1 MTTDPAPAT
10 PTGPVVDVRGL
21 TLTTDPGGEELHGDA
36 PRVEPVVLLD
46 DVTFRVEPGETVLV
60 TGHSG
65 AGKSSLLRV
74 LNGLVPHVYPGRVT
88 GHVEVGGVD
97 PSTAD
102 LAAAGRTAATVFQNP
117 RTQFFATDVLS
128 EIAFG
133 VSNAELPRDEILT
146 RVDDAA
152 HRFDLTG
159 LLDRGMAELSGGE
172 RQRVA
177 LASAVVSRPRLYLL
191 DEPTANLDAA
201 GTRHFTEAVRHVRAA
216 GATVVIAEHRMH
228 HLVGVV
234 DRVVQM
240 EGGRIVRDRPAD
252 EFWVMSAAERA
263 AGGFRAFDEPAED
276 ALPPVPVPVGGG
288 GDGDGDGGGDGL
300 TVEDLAVRRAGP
312 GRRRRWGLGRAGR
325 SGGGR
330 GGDGDLLW
338 SIPAARFPRG
348 AVTCVTGRNG
358 AGKSTL
364 LRVLVGLQKADGVIR
379 LDGEELS
386 PRRRRAVCSA
396 VMQDVNRQLFGE
408 SVDDELQLSVR
419 GARAVHARGD
429 APGGQ
434 AGEPEGRPAG
444 GPADD
449 HANEP
454 AGGPDDAVPGGG
466 ELLGSLGLAGMGDRH
481 PLSLSGGQRQRLA
494 VATARIA
501 GSDVIVFDEPTSGL
515 DLGAMEQMA
524 AVIRSCADRGA
535 VVILVTHD
543 RELMERV
550 GDHELRV
557 GAE

>member
-1 MTTDPAPAT
+1 
-10 PTGPVVDVRGL
+10 
-21 TLTTDPGGEELHGDA
+21 HG
-36 PRVEPVVLLD
+36 R
-46 DVTFRVEPGETVLV
+46 
-60 TGHSG
+60 
-65 AGKSSLLRV
+65 KRV
-74 LNGLVPHVYPGRVT
+74 LGRLV
-88 GHVEVGGVD
+88 
-97 PSTAD
+97 
-102 LAAAGRTAATVFQNP
+102 
-117 RTQFFATDVLS
+117 
-128 EIAFG
+128 
-133 VSNAELPRDEILT
+133 
-146 RVDDAA
+146 
-152 HRFDLTG
+152 
-159 LLDRGMAELSGGE
+159 
-172 RQRVA
+172 
-177 LASAVVSRPRLYLL
+177 
-191 DEPTANLDAA
+191 
-201 GTRHFTEAVRHVRAA
+201 
-216 GATVVIAEHRMH
+216 
-228 HLVGVV
+228 
-234 DRVVQM
+234 
-240 EGGRIVRDRPAD
+240 
-252 EFWVMSAAERA
+252 ERA
-263 AGGFRAFDEPAED
+263 EP
-276 ALPPVPVPVGGG
+276 P
-288 GDGDGDGGGDGL
+288 
-300 TVEDLAVRRAGP
+300 
-312 GRRRRWGLGRAGR
+312 
-325 SGGGR
+325 GGGR
-330 GGDGDLLW
+330 GGGRRGDGDLLW

-429 APGGQ
+429 VPGGQ
-434 AGEPEGRPAG
+434 AGEPEGRPADG
-444 GPADD
+444 SDD
-449 HANEP
+449 RANEP

>member
-1 MTTDPAPAT
+1 D
-10 PTGPVVDVRGL
+10 
-21 TLTTDPGGEELHGDA
+21 
-36 PRVEPVVLLD
+36 
-46 DVTFRVEPGETVLV
+46 
-60 TGHSG
+60 
-65 AGKSSLLRV
+65 
-74 LNGLVPHVYPGRVT
+74 
-88 GHVEVGGVD
+88 
-97 PSTAD
+97 
-102 LAAAGRTAATVFQNP
+102 
-117 RTQFFATDVLS
+117 
-128 EIAFG
+128 
-133 VSNAELPRDEILT
+133 
-146 RVDDAA
+146 
-152 HRFDLTG
+152 
-159 LLDRGMAELSGGE
+159 
-172 RQRVA
+172 
-177 LASAVVSRPRLYLL
+177 
-191 DEPTANLDAA
+191 
-201 GTRHFTEAVRHVRAA
+201 
-216 GATVVIAEHRMH
+216 
-228 HLVGVV
+228 
-234 DRVVQM
+234 
-240 EGGRIVRDRPAD
+240 
-252 EFWVMSAAERA
+252 
-263 AGGFRAFDEPAED
+263 
-276 ALPPVPVPVGGG
+276 
-288 GDGDGDGGGDGL
+288 
-300 TVEDLAVRRAGP
+300 
-312 GRRRRWGLGRAGR
+312 
-325 SGGGR
+325 GR

-429 APGGQ
+429 VPGGQ
-434 AGEPEGRPAG
+434 AGEPEDRPESRPAD

-449 HANEP
+449 RANEP
-454 AGGPDDAVPGGG
+454 EGGPDDAVPGGG